1 VTCGG
6 ARVRHLLIGGRTV
19 VDHGTIPGLDLGRL
33 RSDAAR
39 VVTRIAA

>member
-1 VTCGG
+1 MSWWYLP
-6 ARVRHLLIGGRTV
+6 RHAPSRFQRTV
-19 VDHGTIPGLDLGRL
+19 VDDGAIPGLDLAQL